1 MSFDYKRMMKF
12 EHNVGEKEKKY
23 RLYAG
28 AALLVISIFTA
39 EIILLLVGLVL
50 VATGYSG
57 WCPVYS
63 GLGKNTCVADAAPS
77 VAAAAPPP
85 TATATPSEPAK
96 KSPSKKAKK

>member
-12 EHNVGEKEKKY
+12 EHNVGKKEKKY

-39 EIILLLVGLVL
+39 QILLLLVGLVL

-57 WCPVYS
+57 WCPAYS
-63 GLGKNTCVADAAPS
+63 GLGKNTCTVADV
-77 VAAAAPPP
+77 VAAVVETPKADAPK
-85 TATATPSEPAK
+85 AE
-96 KSPSKKAKK
+96 KKAK

>member
-12 EHNVGEKEKKY
+12 EHNVGHKEKKY

-39 EIILLLVGLVL
+39 QILLLLVGLVL

-57 WCPVYS
+57 WCPAYS
-63 GLGKNTCVADAAPS
+63 GLGKNTCTVADA
-77 VAAAAPPP
+77 VAAVVVETPKADAPK
-85 TATATPSEPAK
+85 AD
-96 KSPSKKAKK
+96 KKAK

>member
-12 EHNVGEKEKKY
+12 EHNVGQKEKKY

-39 EIILLLVGLVL
+39 QILLLMVGLVL

-57 WCPVYS
+57 WCPAYS
-63 GLGKNTCVADAAPS
+63 GLGKNTCTVADA
-77 VAAAAPPP
+77 VAAAVETPKDDAPK
-85 TATATPSEPAK
+85 AD
-96 KSPSKKAKK
+96 KKAK

>member
-28 AALLVISIFTA
+28 AALLIISIFTA
-39 EIILLLVGLVL
+39 QILLLLVGLVL

-57 WCPVYS
+57 WCPAYS
-63 GLGKNTCVADAAPS
+63 GLGKNTLTADAAPT
-77 VAAAAPPP
+77 AAEPS
-85 TATATPSEPAK
+85 ATAEPATEK
-96 KSPSKKAKK
+96 TSKRAKK

>member
-12 EHNVGEKEKKY
+12 EHNVGQKEKKY

-39 EIILLLVGLVL
+39 QILLLMVGLVL

-57 WCPVYS
+57 WCPAYS
-63 GLGKNTCVADAAPS
+63 GLGKNTCTVAEAVAAVVETPKADAPKAD
-77 VAAAAPPP
+77 
-85 TATATPSEPAK
+85 
-96 KSPSKKAKK
+96 KKAK